1 MSTVDVMP
9 VQGQGQGIGRAI
21 EARALSKRF
30 GRELALDDVHLTVD
44 RGSIHALVGANGAG
58 KSTLLRILTGVVWA
72 DVGSVH
78 LFGELLPREAAAVRQ
93 RVHFVGDGGA
103 VFPSFRVSELCHL
116 YRLLYSRYDPARM
129 QRLLAILEL
138 PQAQRIRHLSVGMKM
153 QLRLALALS
162 VHPDLLILDEP
173 TSGLDPVVRRQF
185 YQLVMQEVAKGDMTI
200 LIATHQ
206 IAELETIVDTLSV
219 MVGGRIVESAT
230 TEDLR
235 ARFCRFQVVAR
246 QGLSS
251 SLRQHPAVLECLP
264 VGDTTM
270 LLVDRAKGDLQ
281 SELATHSITGLAE
294 VSLTFED
301 VVSATLR
308 ANGYVRDGLLE
319 A

>member
-1 MSTVDVMP
+1 MSPVDVTR
-9 VQGQGQGIGRAI
+9 VQGQARESGWAI
-21 EARALSKRF
+21 EARAVSKCF
-30 GRELALDDVHLTVD
+30 GGELALDGVELQVE

-72 DVGSVH
+72 DVGTVH
-78 LFGELLPREAAAVRQ
+78 LFGELLPREGAAVRQ
-93 RVHFVGDGGA
+93 RVHYVGDGGEM
-103 VFPSFRVSELCHL
+103 FPAFRVGELCHL
-116 YRLLYSRYDPARM
+116 FRLLYARYDDVRM
-129 QRLLAILEL
+129 QRLLSILEL
-138 PQAQRIRHLSVGMKM
+138 PQAQRIRNLSVGMKM

-185 YQLVMQEVAKGDMTI
+185 YQLLVQEVAKGDMTL

-206 IAELETIVDTLSV
+206 IAELETIADTISI
-219 MVGGRIVESAT
+219 MVAGRIVESAT
-230 TEDLR
+230 IEDLR

-246 QGLSS
+246 QGLPSL
-251 SLRQHPAVLECLP
+251 LRQHPAVLECLP
-264 VGDTTM
+264 VGDSTL
-270 LLVDRAKGDLQ
+270 LLVDRTKGDLQ
-281 SELATHSITGLAE
+281 SELENHSITGLAE
-294 VSLTFED
+294 VSLTLED